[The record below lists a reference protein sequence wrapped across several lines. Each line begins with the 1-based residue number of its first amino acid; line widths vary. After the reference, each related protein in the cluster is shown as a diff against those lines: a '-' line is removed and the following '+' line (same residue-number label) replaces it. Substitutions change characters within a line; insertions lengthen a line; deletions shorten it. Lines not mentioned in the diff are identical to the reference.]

1 MTCARSFPRG
11 PARTLALGLV
21 LATSLA
27 ASACGSTSSQFVARP
42 ITAAQAAVYDNGID
56 YVDNPSLLEGQW
68 LETWEREIDQR
79 VTEADAVSYVTI
91 STIRTDADLERRETF
106 RLTAHSDS
114 IRYGT
119 LDQDFVLISART
131 DAGFG
136 TVRGN
141 DTRIL
146 NNRFVLFVRFVQE
159 TAEAPMTAR
168 WHMSPASE
176 QIVRR
181 VNSLV
186 DARHGD
192 NTDRRRIIIR
202 ETRN

>member
-1 MTCARSFPRG
+1 MTRARSFPRR
-11 PARTLALGLV
+11 PARHLALGLM

-27 ASACGSTSSQFVARP
+27 ANACGSTSTALVVRP

-56 YVDNPSLLEGQW
+56 YVDNPALLEGHW
-68 LETWEREIDQR
+68 LETWEQEIDQR
-79 VTEADAVSYVTI
+79 VTESDVVSYVTI

-114 IRYGT
+114 IRFGT
-119 LDQDFVLISART
+119 VEEDFVIVSART

-146 NNRFVLFVRFVQE
+146 NNRFVLFLRHVQDE
-159 TAEAPMTAR
+159 VDGPITTR

-176 QIVRR
+176 PIVRR

>member
-1 MTCARSFPRG
+1 MTRARSFLRG
-11 PARTLALGLV
+11 PARHLALGLV
-21 LATSLA
+21 LATSLT
-27 ASACGSTSSQFVARP
+27 ASACGSTSTARVARP

-56 YVDNPSLLEGQW
+56 YVDNPALLEGNW

-79 VTEADAVSYVTI
+79 VTDSDVVSYVTI

-114 IRYGT
+114 IRFGT
-119 LDQDFVLISART
+119 VEEDFVIVSART

-146 NNRFVLFVRFVQE
+146 NNRFVLFLRHVQDE
-159 TAEAPMTAR
+159 VDGPITTR

-176 QIVRR
+176 PIVRR
-181 VNSLV
+181 VYSLV

>member
-1 MTCARSFPRG
+1 MTR
-11 PARTLALGLV
+11 ARTLGHYLALALTV
-21 LATSLA
+21 A
-27 ASACGSTSSQFVARP
+27 APTACGSTTSQIVARP
-42 ITAAQAAVYDNGID
+42 ITAEQAAVYDNGID
-56 YVDNPSLLEGQW
+56 YVDNPSLLEGPW

-79 VTEADAVSYVTI
+79 VTNADAVSYVTI

-114 IRYGT
+114 IRYGQI
-119 LDQDFVLISART
+119 DEDMVIVSARN
-131 DAGFG
+131 DSGFD

-146 NNRFVLFVRFVQE
+146 NNRFVLFLRWVQ
-159 TAEAPMTAR
+159 ADANSPRVAR

-176 QIVRR
+176 PIVAR

-186 DARHGD
+186 AARHGD
-192 NTDRRRIIIR
+192 TTDRRRIIVR

>member
-1 MTCARSFPRG
+1 MTR
-11 PARTLALGLV
+11 ARTFPGAIAFAVALA
-21 LATSLA
+21 LA
-27 ASACGSTSSQFVARP
+27 ASGCGSTSARTVARP
-42 ITAAQAAVYDNGID
+42 MTAEQAAVYDNGID
-56 YVDNPSLLEGQW
+56 YVDNPALLEGPW
-68 LETWEREIDQR
+68 LATWEREIDQR

-91 STIRTDADLERRETF
+91 STIRTDADLEHRETF

-119 LDQDFVLISART
+119 IDEDVVIVSARS
-131 DAGFG
+131 DAGFE

-146 NNRFVLFVRFVQE
+146 NNRFVLFLRWAQADASSPLV
-159 TAEAPMTAR
+159 AR
-168 WHMSPASE
+168 WHLSPASE
-176 QIVRR
+176 FIVRR

-192 NTDRRRIIIR
+192 RTERRRVIIR
-202 ETRN
+202 ESSN

>member
-1 MTCARSFPRG
+1 MTR
-11 PARTLALGLV
+11 ARTLGHSLALA
-21 LATSLA
+21 LAIAAPLA
-27 ASACGSTSSQFVARP
+27 ASGCGSTSSELVARP

-56 YVDNPSLLEGQW
+56 YVDNPALLEGPW
-68 LETWEREIDQR
+68 LETWEQEIDQR
-79 VTEADAVSYVTI
+79 VTQADAVSYVTI

-114 IRYGT
+114 VRYGQI
-119 LDQDFVLISART
+119 DEDMVIVSARS
-131 DAGFG
+131 DAGFD

-146 NNRFVLFVRFVQE
+146 NNRFVLFLRWVQ
-159 TAEAPMTAR
+159 ADANSPRVAR
-168 WHMSPASE
+168 WHMSPASDL
-176 QIVRR
+176 IVRR

-202 ETRN
+202 ETQN

>member
-1 MTCARSFPRG
+1 MTR
-11 PARTLALGLV
+11 ARTLGH
-21 LATSLA
+21 SLA
-27 ASACGSTSSQFVARP
+27 LALAIAAPLSASGCGSTSSELVARP

-56 YVDNPSLLEGQW
+56 YVDNPALLEGSW
-68 LETWEREIDQR
+68 LETWEQEIDQR
-79 VTEADAVSYVTI
+79 VSQADAVSYVTI

-114 IRYGT
+114 IRYGQI
-119 LDQDFVLISART
+119 DEDMVIVSARS
-131 DAGFG
+131 DAGFD

-146 NNRFVLFVRFVQE
+146 NNRFVLFLRWVQE
-159 TAEAPMTAR
+159 DVNSPRVAR
-168 WHMSPASE
+168 WHMSPASDL
-176 QIVRR
+176 IVRR

-202 ETRN
+202 ETQN